1 MKDVELETTADENAV
16 MSDHRAARTPGGNI
30 QAAMQRYELDWKRI
44 IDFSSNVNPLGP
56 SSAAVRAAKKSLSSI
71 DRYPDPVSTQ
81 LRKAIARYH
90 GIAPDHVLCG
100 SGSLSLIHLV
110 PRVFKPKKVL
120 IPVPTFAAYAVAAEA
135 AGSEVVLSRLK
146 ERDGFHVDP
155 VEMAFAFKGMDMAFL
170 CNPNNPTGQNVPKQ
184 EMMEIMGYALQQ
196 RTILVI
202 DEAFMD
208 FLNAESMVKEAVQAS
223 RIICLRAFTKFFG
236 MPGLRTGYAIS
247 DESTAA
253 ELREFQEPWTVSIPA
268 ERAAIAALDDWG
280 YIKKTRRL
288 IEKERGRMLSA
299 LRLLPGVETYP
310 GSANFILFKLVSG
323 DAYMIREK
331 LGHRGILVRDCS
343 GFPGLDSSFI
353 RVAVRTRREN
363 KRLIKALRELLI
375 P

>member
-1 MKDVELETTADENAV
+1 
-16 MSDHRAARTPGGNI
+16 
-30 QAAMQRYELDWKRI
+30 
-44 IDFSSNVNPLGP
+44 
-56 SSAAVRAAKKSLSSI
+56 
-71 DRYPDPVSTQ
+71 
-81 LRKAIARYH
+81 
-90 GIAPDHVLCG
+90 
-100 SGSLSLIHLV
+100 
-110 PRVFKPKKVL
+110 
-120 IPVPTFAAYAVAAEA
+120 
-135 AGSEVVLSRLK
+135 
-146 ERDGFHVDP
+146 
-155 VEMAFAFKGMDMAFL
+155 
-170 CNPNNPTGQNVPKQ
+170 
-184 EMMEIMGYALQQ
+184 
-196 RTILVI
+196 LVI

-331 LGHRGILVRDCS
+331 LGHRGMLVRDCS
-343 GFPGLDSSFI
+343 GFFGLDSRFI
-353 RVAVRTRREN
+353 RIAIRTRREN
-363 KRLIKALRELLI
+363 NRLIKALRELLI